1 MTDNEMLDKLNDYL
15 SQINK
20 IAEKA
25 NKLAEEYQKSVEQ
38 ASEDMTNMVLSEYLK
53 DTEDGEVYYM
63 NSNSKID
70 TACGGRN
77 SNDFNPY
84 INYPSH
90 EFAERAQKLKVFN
103 DMLLAFKWCYDR
115 DYEPIWDTHHINFF
129 IQYDVSSNRYE
140 VNGSD
145 LVIHESTVYFSNRVA
160 ASKCAAW
167 LNKIDSKG
175 ELIS

>member
-1 MTDNEMLDKLNDYL
+1 MTDNEMLDKLNGYL

-20 IAEKA
+20 IAEEA
-25 NKLAEEYQKSVEQ
+25 NKLAEEYQKSAEQ
-38 ASEDMTNMVLSEYLK
+38 ASEDVTNKVLSEYLK
-53 DTEDGEVYYM
+53 DTSAGEVYYI
-63 NSNSKID
+63 NANGKID
-70 TACGGRN
+70 VCCDERASIDVN
-77 SNDFNPY
+77 SYVD
-84 INYPSH
+84 YPSQ
-90 EFAERAQKLKVFN
+90 EVAERAQKLKVFN

-129 IQYDVSSNRYE
+129 IQYDVSSSRYE

-145 LVIHESTVYFSNRVA
+145 LVIHEGTVYFSNRVA
-160 ASKCAAW
+160 ALKCAAW